1 MPEGMIVIRYLDHVL
16 FRGVD
21 HREQRP
27 IVRETVGWLVRQS
40 EDAVWLLWDSDAS
53 KVKTLGFILSHI
65 SDSSAIALIALTCQ
79 GRSVPVT

>member
-40 EDAVWLLWDSDAS
+40 EMQC
-53 KVKTLGFILSHI
+53 G
-65 SDSSAIALIALTCQ
+65 SSGT
-79 GRSVPVT
+79 VTQAKSRL